1 MICKAFFKRVTSFI
15 FAGVVIGSA
24 LTACG
29 NTPSGDTNST
39 TTIVSST
46 SEEISS
52 QPETESVTELS
63 DRSDSTTES
72 SSQIVSDASLSESE
86 NKWNQNGHGNGEA
99 GGPGMGGAGGGM
111 ATHTGVGT
119 TELSTGWNSFTYTY
133 QDDSGETK
141 TLDYA
146 VYIPDTY
153 DGNESL
159 PLITYIG
166 DATYVGSG
174 VASYAAGECPT
185 NWISDENM
193 KNNPSFF
200 LVIGFT
206 ESGNDVTDAGSQAAQ
221 IVNIIDE
228 VAAKYNIDTKRLYLT
243 GQSMGGIIDFSLNYT
258 YPEKFA
264 ATVFVGCQ
272 PGGDV
277 GDSQY
282 NDIIANADFS
292 KWTFVY
298 IASALDPKSPSGQT
312 AVMEAL
318 DKAGVSYGLL
328 HNMDYQDISGSNTD
342 VASVLAK
349 GYSQN
354 FFQFTTVTGGS
365 TGSVSEHM
373 ESFWYSYEL
382 NAIYEWLMQQ
392 TL

>member
-72 SSQIVSDASLSESE
+72 SSQIVSDASL
-86 NKWNQNGHGNGEA
+86 
-99 GGPGMGGAGGGM
+99 GGM

-328 HNMDYQDISGSNTD
+328 QNMDYQDISGSNTD